1 MNNMVQEI
9 ADIISKVNEDRSYID
24 DHSGKTETLSGY
36 VILVKGTRD
45 TRDGKQTLDVCP
57 VYKNEPCCLNGLY
70 IGLDNKVH
78 LSTASV
84 GGIYDPKDK
93 YTGVGRIADTK
104 WF

>member
-1 MNNMVQEI
+1 MHNVVQET
-9 ADIISKVNEDRSYID
+9 ANIINKINKDRSYVD
-24 DHSGKTETLSGY
+24 DHSGKVEQISGY

-57 VYKNEPCCLNGLY
+57 VYKNEQCCLNGLY
-70 IGLDNKVH
+70 IGHDNKVH

-84 GGIYDPKDK
+84 GGIYDPKER
-93 YTGVGRIADTK
+93 YTGIGRIADTK